1 MVKTMLAALF
11 LGALSVGVAEDTAQC
26 AVDGAA
32 AVNDLSDAAMFT
44 WAASKRCGVK
54 GDSQVKCAID
64 ITSAAQGASNMIAT
78 IVGAVA
84 DCGAI
89 TTESAQCAAA
99 VTGLTGAAAGLAAA
113 SAGIVDACP
122 NSLKIPNGLP
132 DDGTAQETNLGFC
145 IIDAKGAL
153 SSLFSAS
160 KYLSQAA
167 DCKQNG
173 DCSDTAVNVISAL
186 ADMGSNLAAG
196 VSDCSSVKGDANDK
210 AGCASASL
218 ALVSALT
225 GISQAGEAMQGV
237 CGADA
242 SRLYQNREVP
252 TGSSSLPLALAA
264 FLPIT
269 AVLSFMVG
277 RRTRARPQQA
287 TEPDA
292 EALIL
297 E

>member
-1 MVKTMLAALF
+1 M
-11 LGALSVGVAEDTAQC
+11 G
-26 AVDGAA
+26 
-32 AVNDLSDAAMFT
+32 
-44 WAASKRCGVK
+44 
-54 GDSQVKCAID
+54 
-64 ITSAAQGASNMIAT
+64 GASNMIAT

-132 DDGTAQETNLGFC
+132 DNGTAQETNLGIC

-173 DCSDTAVNVISAL
+173 DFPTRPST
-186 ADMGSNLAAG
+186 
-196 VSDCSSVKGDANDK
+196 SSVPLPIWARTWPQ
-210 AGCASASL
+210 
-218 ALVSALT
+218 ALVIAP
-225 GISQAGEAMQGV
+225 
-237 CGADA
+237 A
-242 SRLYQNREVP
+242 SRE
-252 TGSSSLPLALAA
+252 
-264 FLPIT
+264 
-269 AVLSFMVG
+269 M
-277 RRTRARPQQA
+277 
-287 TEPDA
+287 E
-292 EALIL
+292 
-297 E
+297 